1 MNEADTRREHILPAL
16 TTAGWNRDGHVL
28 REEHPFTDGRI
39 LAPGRRAPQKRADYL
54 LCFTPTFPL
63 AVVEAKSDE
72 RPASDA
78 IAQAKEYGQILQ
90 VHFAYATN
98 GRDIIEIDLVAGTET
113 SVTAYPSPDELMRR
127 YRERT
132 GLADPAATERVLAPD
147 YPSDDRPPRYYQ
159 RIAINRAVQAIASG
173 ERRALIVMATGTG
186 KTSTAFQICWKLW
199 STRWNRDGTARRP
212 RILFLAHLDVLVD
225 DPIRKDFAP
234 FGDALTRVEGRV
246 STAYDLYFAL
256 YQAIAHPDRQPP
268 LYREWPPDFFDLIVV
283 DECHTGSA
291 RDDGLWR
298 EILVYFQSATQLG
311 LTATPVREHDRDTH
325 RWFGPPRYTYSLAQG
340 IADGFL
346 APYRLHN
353 IVTDVDATGWRP
365 FSGQRDKHGQLIP
378 DQLYGTPDFER
389 RLKLPDRTRLFA
401 RHLTEHLRR
410 TDPFAKTI
418 VFCVDQDHAEDMRA
432 ALVEANR
439 ALVSAH
445 PDYVVRITSDDGDV
459 GKKHLGNF
467 MLPRKRLPVIV
478 TTSRLL
484 GIGVDVQTCQNIVIC
499 RVIRSMV
506 EFKQII
512 GRGTRVRIDHQKWT
526 FSILDYTGSAS
537 LLFADPA
544 FDGDP
549 LPPEIEYPP
558 VDHLPLPP
566 GQTADE
572 PPLPGNEAN
581 PPPPTPPPP
590 PPPGPIPPPVTPPL
604 PPLPPPPPPR
614 LTVEGLSVRILAE
627 QVQVLDPEGRMLQI
641 FSLTDYTTERV
652 RTLYP
657 SPDALRAEWATP
669 EGRARVTE
677 RLRERGIEIAE
688 VAQALNRPDSDPFDL
703 LAHLAF
709 RTSIQSRA
717 SRVARVRAEQQA
729 FFERYTPAAR
739 AILDHLLDL
748 YAAHGPADLDLAA
761 AVELPP
767 LRDEVTLP
775 EIVARFGTVD
785 SLQAALAELNRQ
797 LYAA

>member
-1 MNEADTRREHILPAL
+1 MNEADTRREYILPAL
-16 TTAGWNRDGHVL
+16 ITAGWNRDGHVL

-54 LCFTPTFPL
+54 LCFSPTFPL

-72 RPASDA
+72 LPASDA

-98 GRDIIEIDLVAGTET
+98 GREIIELDLVNGTET
-113 SVTAYPSPDELMRR
+113 PATAYPAPGELMRR

-132 GLADPAATERVLAPD
+132 GLSDPAAERLLTPD
-147 YPSDDRPPRYYQ
+147 YPTEGRPPRYYQ
-159 RIAINRAVQAIASG
+159 TIAINRAVQAIASG

-186 KTSTAFQICWKLW
+186 KTSTAFQVCWKLW
-199 STRWNRDGTARRP
+199 STRWNRIASPHRP
-212 RILFLAHLDVLVD
+212 KILFLAHLDVLVD

-234 FGDALTRVEGRV
+234 FARSLTRVEGRA
-246 STAYDLYFAL
+246 STAYDVYFAL

-298 EILVYFQSATQLG
+298 EILVYFQSAAQLG

-378 DQLYGTPDFER
+378 DQLYGTSDFER

-401 RHLTEHLRR
+401 LHLTEHLRR

-418 VFCVDQDHAEDMRA
+418 VFCVDQSHAEDMRA
-432 ALVEANR
+432 ALVQANQN
-439 ALVSAH
+439 LVARH
-445 PDYVVRITSDDGDV
+445 PDYVVRITSDDGDI

-467 MLPRKRLPVIV
+467 MLPKKQVPVIV

-484 GIGVDVQTCQNIVIC
+484 GIGVDAQTCQNIVIC
-499 RVIRSMV
+499 RVIRSLV

-512 GRGTRVRIDHQKWT
+512 GRGTRVRTDFGKWT
-526 FSILDYTGSAS
+526 FTILDYTGSAS

-549 LPPEIEYPP
+549 LPPETPPDYPK
-558 VDHLPLPP
+558 VDDLPLPP
-566 GQTADE
+566 GGTLEQPPPADTE
-572 PPLPGNEAN
+572 VNPPPQP
-581 PPPPTPPPP
+581 PPPPT
-590 PPPGPIPPPVTPPL
+590 GPVAPPVTPPL

-614 LTVEGLSVRILAE
+614 LTVEGLTVRVLAE

-641 FSLTDYTTERV
+641 FSLTDYTTDRL

-657 SPDALRAEWATP
+657 SPDALRAEWTTP
-669 EGRARVTE
+669 EGRARVSE
-677 RLRERGIEIAE
+677 RLRERGVEIAE
-688 VAQALNRPDSDPFDL
+688 VAQMLNRPDSDPFDL

-709 RTSIQSRA
+709 RTTIVSRA
-717 SRVARVRAEQQA
+717 SRVARVRTEQAA
-729 FFERYTPAAR
+729 FFARYTPAAR

-761 AVELPP
+761 AVQLPP

-775 EIVARFGTVD
+775 EIVARFGTID